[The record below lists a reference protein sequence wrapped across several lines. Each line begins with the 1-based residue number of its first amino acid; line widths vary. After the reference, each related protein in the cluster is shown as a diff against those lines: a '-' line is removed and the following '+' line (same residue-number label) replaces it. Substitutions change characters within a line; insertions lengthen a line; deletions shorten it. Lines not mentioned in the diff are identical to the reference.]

1 MNRNRIFTIVAA
13 IGMVGVSLAG
23 WFLGVS
29 PQLDAAAADETQR
42 LTVVAQNDEI
52 QAVVAQLKE
61 DEKSLPAFKATLE
74 GLQRSVPRDAN
85 TSAFIDDI
93 NALATAA
100 GVVISGITVAD
111 AQPYVAPE
119 SAAPVAAVEPTPT
132 PAPAEGEPATPVEEV
147 EVEVADPFVP
157 NAVTNPLVTTDNF
170 VLVPITIESKGA
182 YDQVLNFVNGLQTG
196 PRLFLVTTFKSAP
209 NEDEI
214 GGFTGTTSG
223 YIYVLL
229 GQFDPTAAR

>member
-1 MNRNRIFTIVAA
+1 MNRNRIFTIAA
-13 IGMVGVSLAG
+13 VIVMVGVLLAG

-29 PQLDAAAADETQR
+29 PQLAAAAADDTQR
-42 LTVVAQNDEI
+42 VTVDAQNAGI
-52 QAVVAQLKE
+52 QEVVAQLKK
-61 DEKSLPAFKATLE
+61 DEKDLPALKVTLE
-74 GLQRSVPRDAN
+74 GLQRSIPRDAN

-100 GVVISGITVAD
+100 GVVVSGITVAP
-111 AQPYVAPE
+111 AQAYLPPESSTPVAP
-119 SAAPVAAVEPTPT
+119 VEATA
-132 PAPAEGEPATPVEEV
+132 APAEGEPAAPSAEV
-147 EVEVADPFVP
+147 PVADPFVP
-157 NAVTNPLVTTDNF
+157 AAVTNPLVTTDNF
-170 VLVPITIESKGA
+170 VLVPVTIESKGA

-209 NEDEI
+209 NEDEL

-229 GQFDPTAAR
+229 NQFDPTAAK